1 MQAKEKLIKVIDEQA
16 VASRIA
22 ELKTEIREVYGNE
35 PMTAVCVLRGAFM
48 FFSDLVRDLGVPLN
62 VDFVR
67 LASYGDSTSRGDN
80 LVFSKDL
87 EAPIRG
93 RHVLIVEDIVDTG
106 HSMDFLIRTFRER
119 SPASLRLAALV
130 DKHERR
136 EIELAVDFPGFSLKQ
151 GFLVGYGMDYAEKYR
166 ELGAIYELRQE

>member
-1 MQAKEKLIKVIDEQA
+1 VQAQEKLIKVIDEQA

-22 ELKTEIREVYGNE
+22 ELKAEIRATYGNE